1 MLPEGTNTYL
11 VGQTSPYILID
22 TGEGRG
28 EYVCVLE
35 EALNAGPLAAGRAE
49 ISDIIL
55 THKHHDHT
63 NGVPSVLELLH
74 RRWETRR
81 STETATYPAP
91 RVHKMP
97 LTTPQLS
104 AILDPVPRHLFAEA
118 PAGHILHDIH
128 EGQYFAVASEGG
140 DADASEMRLE
150 VIHTPGH
157 TDDSLCL
164 FFPSDRALFTADT
177 VLGQSSTVF
186 EDLGRYMGSLRKL
199 INFNSP
205 TGRGE
210 AQVRHAVPWPRPHG
224 PARPRWDVPAPSR
237 RPGVPSRAGHRAD
250 PVRGRRR
257 GVDDVDAGAEHIRE
271 VPAGA
276 VGARRAERRPT
287 STEAGVGGARRP
299 ARRRREAHKV
309 EVCRINQINLYHLRC
324 IL

>member
-1 MLPEGTNTYL
+1 MLLMLPEGTNTYL

-28 EYVCVLE
+28 EYVRVLE
-35 EALNAGPLAAGRAE
+35 EALNAGPPAAGRAE

-81 STETATYPAP
+81 STDTATYPAP

-104 AILDPVPRHLFAEA
+104 AILNPVPRHLFAEA

-205 TGRGE
+205 PGE
-210 AQVRHAVPWPRPHG
+210 AKRKYDTLYPGHG
-224 PARPRWDVPAPSR
+224 PTVPHDHVGMYLRHRVDREYQVVQAIEQTPSGGDDAAWTTWTLVQNIYAKY
-237 RPGVPSRAGHRAD
+237 PQELWEPAAQS
-250 PVRGRRR
+250 
-257 GVDDVDAGAEHIRE
+257 VD
-271 VPAGA
+271 
-276 VGARRAERRPT
+276 
-287 STEAGVGGARRP
+287 
-299 ARRRREAHKV
+299 
-309 EVCRINQINLYHLRC
+309 QHLRK
-324 IL
+324 LESEGRVVRLGGEERHTKWKFVE